1 MRFPVRLSPPATAAA
16 ATAAAVLAAVALR
29 SYLHTRSSMA
39 TSAHRRGSAG
49 GITLVVS
56 GKSTEDQHLLATAT
70 GGGSLALGEE
80 DSVEEITVS
89 LDSGAGA
96 GFDAGAY
103 MAALRASRFGRW
115 MLWSPRLAS
124 THDLVTQNF
133 AKLPVGV
140 VCVADVQ
147 FKGRGRSKNVWESP
161 PGCLMFSFTSQ
172 KEDARKLPLMQY
184 VVCLAMTEAI
194 KELCCAKG
202 LPELDVKIK
211 WPNDLYLKG
220 LKVGGILC
228 TSSYQPKV
236 YNICTGIGLNVDNEE
251 PTTCLNAALKE
262 MKANSS
268 TLKREDIL
276 ASFFNKFE
284 VLFEIFTNEGFQA
297 LEEQYYNSWLHS
309 GQKVVVQDGPEAQR
323 ADSVVTIQGLTPA
336 GYLYAIGED
345 GKSYELH
352 PDGNRVSEKEDGNSL
367 LSQDIPEQAARCP
380 WLQLLHESNSTH
392 LLLRPQPPS
401 LPHHRLR
408 SALLKITK
416 QPQ

>member
-16 ATAAAVLAAVALR
+16 ATAGAVLAAVALR
-29 SYLHTRSSMA
+29 RYLRTRSSMA

-56 GKSTEDQHLLATAT
+56 GKSTEDQHLLAAA
-70 GGGSLALGEE
+70 GGALVLGEG
-80 DSVEEITVS
+80 DSVEDITVS
-89 LDSGAGA
+89 LDSGAGAGA

-172 KEDARKLPLMQY
+172 MEDARKLPLMQY

-202 LPELDVKIK
+202 LSELDVKIK

-262 MKANSS
+262 MNANLP

-309 GQKVVVQDGPEAQR
+309 GQKVVVQDGPEAQH

-352 PDGNRVSEKEDGNSL
+352 PDGNR
-367 LSQDIPEQAARCP
+367 RP
-380 WLQLLHESNSTH
+380 WLQLLHESNSAH
-392 LLLRPQPPS
+392 PAAPPTA
-401 LPHHRLR
+401 LR

>member
-1 MRFPVRLSPPATAAA
+1 
-16 ATAAAVLAAVALR
+16 
-29 SYLHTRSSMA
+29 MA

-56 GKSTEDQHLLATAT
+56 GKSTEDQHLLAAA
-70 GGGSLALGEE
+70 GGALVLGEG
-80 DSVEEITVS
+80 DSVEDITVS
-89 LDSGAGA
+89 LDSGAGAGAGA

-103 MAALRASRFGRW
+103 MAALRASRFGR
-115 MLWSPRLAS
+115 
-124 THDLVTQNF
+124 NF

-172 KEDARKLPLMQY
+172 MEDARKLPLMQY

-202 LPELDVKIK
+202 LSELDVKIK

-262 MKANSS
+262 MNANLP

-309 GQKVVVQDGPEAQR
+309 GQKVVVQDGPEAQH

-352 PDGNRVSEKEDGNSL
+352 PDGNRVSAKEDGNVV
-367 LSQDIPEQAARCP
+367 
-380 WLQLLHESNSTH
+380 LHEYI
-392 LLLRPQPPS
+392 
-401 LPHHRLR
+401 HR
-408 SALLKITK
+408 
-416 QPQ
+416 

>member
-1 MRFPVRLSPPATAAA
+1 
-16 ATAAAVLAAVALR
+16 
-29 SYLHTRSSMA
+29 
-39 TSAHRRGSAG
+39 
-49 GITLVVS
+49 
-56 GKSTEDQHLLATAT
+56 
-70 GGGSLALGEE
+70 
-80 DSVEEITVS
+80 
-89 LDSGAGA
+89 
-96 GFDAGAY
+96 

-172 KEDARKLPLMQY
+172 MEDARKLPLMQY

-202 LPELDVKIK
+202 LSELDVKIK

-262 MKANSS
+262 MNANLP

-309 GQKVVVQDGPEAQR
+309 GQKVVVQDGPEAQH

-352 PDGNRVSEKEDGNSL
+352 PDGNRVSAKEDGN
-367 LSQDIPEQAARCP
+367 
-380 WLQLLHESNSTH
+380 LLHESNSAH
-392 LLLRPQPPS
+392 PAAPPTA
-401 LPHHRLR
+401 LR